1 MSTSIVMPQ
10 LGESVAEGVI
20 GKWLKAEGDRIEKDE
35 PIVEVITD
43 KVNAEIPSPVAGT
56 LVRITQPEGA
66 TVTVGEEIALIGDG
80 SGSGEQPVAVGA
92 GAGNGQQTANT
103 VAPVPTEVERRTD
116 AGQQMTQ
123 QIAHA
128 TSQASGQSGASASP
142 SQPPPPN
149 GTSENGRGERVRSSP
164 LVRRLAEQH
173 GINLAQVPGTG
184 IGGRVSKQDIMQLV
198 EGRAA
203 GSTATVEAPSQ
214 EQKQLT
220 EAFDPGNVVAA
231 PPATQAPAPP
241 VASPPAA
248 TQSPPPA
255 PAPRPQALAAQP
267 ATGSREAGPNEE
279 LVPISPLRKIIAG
292 RMVQSKFTIP
302 HATTMMECDMT
313 NVVRY
318 RESKKDEFRQR
329 ENVPLSYVAFVIKA
343 TVEALKEFPNVN
355 AEWGDDNIIMK
366 RNVNINVA
374 VDAPDGLTTPV
385 IHHADERSLAGLSK
399 SINDLAMRARN
410 KKLTV
415 ADMQG
420 GTFTVNNTGALG
432 SVGSVSIINYPQAGI
447 LTANAIV
454 KRPVVIE
461 QDGADLIAVR
471 SIMNL
476 SFSFDHR
483 LLDGGTAASFVN
495 AVKGKLEAWPSDYP
509 MY

>member
-80 SGSGEQPVAVGA
+80 DGSGQQPVAVGA
-92 GAGNGQQTANT
+92 GAGNGQQAANA
-103 VAPVPTEVERRTD
+103 VAPVPTEVERRAD
-116 AGQQMTQ
+116 AGQQITQ
-123 QIAHA
+123 QIAQSIAQTAAHA
-128 TSQASGQSGASASP
+128 DAPSGQAPSAVSY
-142 SQPPPPN
+142 

-173 GINLAQVPGTG
+173 GINLAEVPGTG

-198 EGRAA
+198 EGRGA
-203 GSTATVEAPSQ
+203 GTTATVEAPSQ
-214 EQKQLT
+214 EQQQLT
-220 EAFDPGNVVAA
+220 EAFDPGNVVSAPPTTQAPTPPAASPSAAA
-231 PPATQAPAPP
+231 PPPA
-241 VASPPAA
+241 
-248 TQSPPPA
+248 PA
-255 PAPRPQALAAQP
+255 PAPRPQPPVAA
-267 ATGSREAGPNEE
+267 TLREAGPNEE
-279 LVPISPLRKIIAG
+279 LVPISPLRKMIAN

-318 RESKKDEFRQR
+318 RESKKNEFRQR

-343 TVEALKEFPNVN
+343 TVEALKEFPMVN
-355 AEWGDDNIIMK
+355 AEWADDNIIMK
-366 RNVNINVA
+366 RDVNINVA

-399 SINDLAMRARN
+399 SINDLATRARN

-454 KRPVVIE
+454 KRPVVVE